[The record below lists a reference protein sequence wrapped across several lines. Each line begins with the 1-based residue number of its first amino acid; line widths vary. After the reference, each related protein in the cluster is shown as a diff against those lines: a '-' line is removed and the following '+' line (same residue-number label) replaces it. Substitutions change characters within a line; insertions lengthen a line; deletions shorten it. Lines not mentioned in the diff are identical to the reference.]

1 MRNRMKN
8 AFQKLLPPGLALL
21 VLLLLFTALFGVL
34 ALLMQSVPLQI
45 AALVCMCLLFVHV
58 IIAYV
63 LPLRLLLDFSTTV
76 TRKDAH
82 LLTRLPYVRKIFEH
96 LNSEFEKHANLQSM
110 EQLNEIADIKLLQS
124 QISPHFLYN
133 TLDSVRGELY
143 LRQIFDIADMVE
155 ALSSLFRFNIDQKKM
170 LIPFEEELA
179 NTEKY
184 VQIMQFRFSNRFILL
199 KQFDEMDERIM
210 NYPIPKL
217 TLQPIVENAIHHG
230 LESKIGTG
238 IITLNIQYTDQ
249 TMMITIEDDG
259 AGMSSE
265 SLTRLN
271 MQLSSGGGETAGSV
285 RHNGIALRNINERI
299 SLLYGPD
306 YGLSVA
312 SCSGRGT
319 QVTLMLPVN
328 PENPYEN
335 HTEES
340 GNE

>member
-1 MRNRMKN
+1 MRDRIKN
-8 AFQKLLPPGLALL
+8 AFQKLLPPSPVLLALFL
-21 VLLLLFTALFGVL
+21 MAVVLFATL
-34 ALLMQSVPLQI
+34 ALITQNNVMWI
-45 AALVCMCLLFVHV
+45 AALITMSLLIAHV
-58 IIAYV
+58 IVAYV
-63 LPLRLLLDFSTTV
+63 FPLHLLLNFSV
-76 TRKDAH
+76 TSTKKDVHH
-82 LLTRLPYVRKIFEH
+82 LMRMPYVHRIFEH
-96 LNSEFEKHANLQSM
+96 LNNEFEKHANLQSM

-143 LRQIFDIADMVE
+143 LRQIYDIADMVE

-199 KQFDEMDERIM
+199 KQYDEMDERIM

-249 TMMITIEDDG
+249 TMLITIEDDG

-265 SLTRLN
+265 ALTRLN
-271 MQLSSGGGETAGSV
+271 MQLSSTSNDASGGM

-299 SLLYGPD
+299 SLLYGTD

-319 QVTLMLPVN
+319 QVTLMLPLN
-328 PENPYEN
+328 PENPFEK
-335 HTEES
+335 HAEERK
-340 GNE
+340 NE

>member
-45 AALVCMCLLFVHV
+45 AALV

-143 LRQIFDIADMVE
+143 LRQIYDIADMVE

-170 LIPFEEELA
+170 LIPFAE
-179 NTEKY
+179 
-184 VQIMQFRFSNRFILL
+184 
-199 KQFDEMDERIM
+199 
-210 NYPIPKL
+210 
-217 TLQPIVENAIHHG
+217 
-230 LESKIGTG
+230 
-238 IITLNIQYTDQ
+238 
-249 TMMITIEDDG
+249 TI
-259 AGMSSE
+259 
-265 SLTRLN
+265 R
-271 MQLSSGGGETAGSV
+271 
-285 RHNGIALRNINERI
+285 
-299 SLLYGPD
+299 
-306 YGLSVA
+306 
-312 SCSGRGT
+312 
-319 QVTLMLPVN
+319 
-328 PENPYEN
+328 
-335 HTEES
+335 
-340 GNE
+340 